1 MDYANDALFGDSG
14 NSRITATD
22 LSPYASGPDDFGRV
36 LATGIMGTVMLAMQ
50 NKVNEATNSGQLTFS
65 SNGVRVS
72 PSLMQVLLVGGL
84 IYLLVKK

>member
-1 MDYANDALFGDSG
+1 
-14 NSRITATD
+14 
-22 LSPYASGPDDFGRV
+22 
-36 LATGIMGTVMLAMQ
+36 MQ